1 MRSRFMQALARLAL
15 VVVAAAGSVAGAAD
29 FLDPKEAFRVEVD
42 TAQEPASARFVIAP
56 GHYLYQ
62 ERIKLTLDDGGQRR
76 RIDAVLPDG
85 KLKDDPSFGPVI
97 VYPETFVTTFSLGEP
112 AWRDG
117 AELQVAYQ
125 GCSEAGICYP
135 PVTETLRLGAAGPGA
150 AASRERA
157 PPAPDGVAP
166 AATDEGRIAGILG
179 SGSYGLVALSFFGF
193 GLLLSL
199 TPCVLPMIPIVSTI
213 IIGHSQKS
221 SRKRAVML
229 SGVYVLGMAV
239 AYALA
244 GAGAG
249 LMGVYLAS
257 ALQNPWIIGSF
268 GVLLTLLALSM
279 FGVYELQLPS
289 SLQARAAEL
298 GNRLP
303 GGSFTSVFAM
313 GAVSSLVLG
322 PCIAPPLAGALVYI
336 GQTGD
341 VVLGASAL
349 FSMAIG
355 LGVPLMIVGASAASL
370 LPRSGPWMRSVNRI
384 AGVLMLATA
393 LWIVSPFLPVLATM
407 LLTAALL
414 IGCAIFL
421 RAIDPLAADSGPL
434 LRVGKAGGVVLLL
447 MGSMIMAGAMSGHR
461 SLTEPLAGFRGM
473 AGDANAAQKPPSIFA
488 RVDDVASIQRA
499 IQTAGGRVVV
509 IDFYAD
515 WCSSCI
521 ELEHKTFTDTR
532 VQARLSKAVRVQLD
546 VTENTAEHRAF
557 LKEFGLFG
565 PPGIVFIGPD
575 GQEYRNRRLIGF
587 RAPDEMLRAL
597 DQVPAL

>member
-1 MRSRFMQALARLAL
+1 MRSRFVQALARLAL
-15 VVVAAAGSVAGAAD
+15 LVAAATGSAGAAD
-29 FLDPKEAFRVEVD
+29 FLDPKDAFRVEVD
-42 TAQEPASARFVIAP
+42 AAQDRATVRFVIAP

-62 ERIKLTLDDGGQRR
+62 ERIKFTLDDGGQRR
-76 RIDAVLPDG
+76 KVDAVLPDG

-97 VYPETFVTTFSLGEP
+97 VYPDSFVATVSLGEP
-112 AWRDG
+112 ARRDG
-117 AELQVAYQ
+117 AELHVAYQ

-135 PVTETLRLGAAGPGA
+135 PVTEKLRLGPAGPVAAAGSGA
-150 AASRERA
+150 VPELEASSS
-157 PPAPDGVAP
+157 
-166 AATDEGRIAGILG
+166 ATDEGRIAGILS

-221 SRKRAVML
+221 SRKRAALL

-257 ALQNPWIIGSF
+257 ALQNPWIIGTF

-279 FGVYELQLPS
+279 FGVYEIQLPS
-289 SLQARAAEL
+289 SLQARAAGL

-313 GAVSSLVLG
+313 GAVSSLVVG

-421 RAIDPLAADSGPL
+421 RAIDPLATDSGPL

-447 MGSMIMAGAMSGHR
+447 MGSMIIAGAMSGSR

-473 AGDANAAQKPPSIFA
+473 VSDANAAQKASSIFA
-488 RVDDVASIQRA
+488 RVEDVESIRRA

-532 VQARLSKAVRVQLD
+532 VRERLSNAVLVQLD
-546 VTENTAEHRAF
+546 VTENRAEHRAF
-557 LKEFGLFG
+557 LKQFGLFG

-575 GQEYRNRRLIGF
+575 GQEYRDRRLIGF

>member
-1 MRSRFMQALARLAL
+1 MRSRFVQALARLAL
-15 VVVAAAGSVAGAAD
+15 LVAAATGSAGAAD
-29 FLDPKEAFRVEVD
+29 FLDPKDAFRVEVD
-42 TAQEPASARFVIAP
+42 AAQDRATVRFVIAP

-62 ERIKLTLDDGGQRR
+62 ERIKFTLDDGGQRR
-76 RIDAVLPDG
+76 KVDAVLPDG

-97 VYPETFVTTFSLGEP
+97 VYPDSFVATVSLGEP
-112 AWRDG
+112 ARRDG
-117 AELQVAYQ
+117 AELHVAYQ

-135 PVTETLRLGAAGPGA
+135 PVTEKLRLGPAGPVAAAGSGA
-150 AASRERA
+150 VPELEASSS
-157 PPAPDGVAP
+157 
-166 AATDEGRIAGILG
+166 ATDEGRIAGILS

-221 SRKRAVML
+221 SRKRAALL

-257 ALQNPWIIGSF
+257 ALQNPWIIGTF

-279 FGVYELQLPS
+279 FGVYEIQLPS
-289 SLQARAAEL
+289 SLQARAAGL

-313 GAVSSLVLG
+313 GAVSSLVVG

-421 RAIDPLAADSGPL
+421 RAIDPLATDSGPL

-447 MGSMIMAGAMSGHR
+447 MGSMIIAGAMSGSR

-473 AGDANAAQKPPSIFA
+473 VSDANAAQKASSIFA
-488 RVDDVASIQRA
+488 RVDDVESIRRA

-532 VQARLSKAVRVQLD
+532 VRERLSNAVLVQLD
-546 VTENTAEHRAF
+546 VTENRAEHRAF
-557 LKEFGLFG
+557 LKQFGLFG

-575 GQEYRNRRLIGF
+575 GQEYRDRRLIGF

>member
-1 MRSRFMQALARLAL
+1 MQALARLVL
-15 VVVAAAGSVAGAAD
+15 MFAAATGSAGATD
-29 FLDPKEAFRVEVD
+29 FLDPKDAFRVEVD
-42 TAQEPASARFVIAP
+42 ATQDRATVRFVIAP

-62 ERIKLTLDDGGQRR
+62 ERIKFTLDDRGQRR
-76 RIDAVLPDG
+76 TIDAALPEG

-97 VYPETFVTTFSLGEP
+97 VYPDSFATTVSLGE
-112 AWRDG
+112 AARRDG
-117 AELQVAYQ
+117 AELHVAYQ

-135 PVTETLRLGAAGPGA
+135 PVMEKLSLGPAETVGAVSSGA
-150 AASRERA
+150 LAQLDASSS
-157 PPAPDGVAP
+157 
-166 AATDEGRIAGILG
+166 ATDEGRIAGILG

-221 SRKRAVML
+221 SRKRAVLL
-229 SGVYVLGMAV
+229 SGMYVLGMAV

-257 ALQNPWIIGSF
+257 ALQNPWIIGTF

-370 LPRSGPWMRSVNRI
+370 LPRSGPWMRGVNRI

-421 RAIDPLAADSGPL
+421 RAIDPLATDSGPL

-447 MGSMIMAGAMSGHR
+447 MGSMIMAGAMSGSR

-473 AGDANAAQKPPSIFA
+473 AGEANATQKAPSIFA

-521 ELEHKTFTDTR
+521 ELEHKTFTDAR
-532 VQARLSKAVRVQLD
+532 VRERLSKAVLVQLD
-546 VTENTAEHRAF
+546 VTENRAEHRAF
-557 LKEFGLFG
+557 LKQFGLFG
-565 PPGIVFIGPD
+565 PPGLVFIGPD

-587 RAPDEMLRAL
+587 RAPDEMLLAL

>member
-1 MRSRFMQALARLAL
+1 MQALARLVL
-15 VVVAAAGSVAGAAD
+15 MFAAATGSAGAAD
-29 FLDPKEAFRVEVD
+29 FLDPKDAFRVEVEA
-42 TAQEPASARFVIAP
+42 AQDRATVRFVIAP

-62 ERIKLTLDDGGQRR
+62 ERIKFTLDDGGQRR
-76 RIDAVLPDG
+76 KIDAVLPDG

-97 VYPETFVTTFSLGEP
+97 VYPDSFATTVSLGEP
-112 AWRDG
+112 ARRDG
-117 AELQVAYQ
+117 AELHVAYQ

-135 PVTETLRLGAAGPGA
+135 PVTEKLQLGPAGPA
-150 AASRERA
+150 AASREGGL
-157 PPAPDGVAP
+157 PVLDDAP
-166 AATDEGRIAGILG
+166 ASATDEGRIAGILG

-221 SRKRAVML
+221 SRKRAVLL
-229 SGVYVLGMAV
+229 SGMYVLGMAV

-257 ALQNPWIIGSF
+257 ALQNPWIIGTF

-289 SLQARAAEL
+289 SLQVRAAEL

-421 RAIDPLAADSGPL
+421 RAIDPLATDSGPL

-447 MGSMIMAGAMSGHR
+447 MGSMIIAGAMSGSR
-461 SLTEPLAGFRGM
+461 SLTEPLAGLRGM
-473 AGDANAAQKPPSIFA
+473 AGDATATQKAPSIFV

-521 ELEHKTFTDTR
+521 ELEHKTFTDAR
-532 VQARLSKAVRVQLD
+532 VRERLSKAVLVQLD
-546 VTENTAEHRAF
+546 VTENRAEHRAF
-557 LKEFGLFG
+557 LKQFGLFG
-565 PPGIVFIGPD
+565 PPGLVFIGPD
-575 GQEYRNRRLIGF
+575 GQEYRNRRLVGF
-587 RAPDEMLRAL
+587 RAPDEMLQAL